1 MEQQC
6 DIFIADRL
14 GTVALDDDRRFLSHL
29 LCLGGN
35 SSFKFNGRAM
45 EIRNGDLAIVRR
57 RDMLE
62 EIRPSADFRC
72 RIIYA
77 TPAFIELC
85 TPRSNY
91 GMRGSVALFLNP
103 VIRLT
108 EAQRRIC
115 AADFDMLEGRL
126 QNYGHRLYQETVIN
140 AMQAA
145 ILDFFDFHASLNGD
159 ADISSRTASIMG
171 RFLQLL
177 DAGEYREHREVL
189 YYAGKLCVSAKYLS
203 EVSKKVSGHPAIYWI
218 TRYTILDIS
227 RLLRNHRLSFTDIS
241 DMFGFSSPAYFS
253 RYVQQN
259 LGVRPSEFRK

>member
-1 MEQQC
+1 MDEYC

-14 GTVALDDDRRFLSHL
+14 ETVSLDDDRRFLSHL
-29 LCLGGN
+29 LCLDGN
-35 SSFKFNGRAM
+35 CSFLFNGKSF
-45 EIRNGDLAIVRR
+45 EISKGDLAIVRR

-62 EIRPSADFRC
+62 DIRPSSDFRC

-77 TPAFIELC
+77 SPSFIELC

-126 QNYGHRLYQETVIN
+126 QNYGHRFYQETVIN

-177 DAGEYREHREVL
+177 DAGEYRGFFNPPPVCTN
-189 YYAGKLCVSAKYLS
+189 LC
-203 EVSKKVSGHPAIYWI
+203 YWND
-218 TRYTILDIS
+218 R
-227 RLLRNHRLSFTDIS
+227 
-241 DMFGFSSPAYFS
+241 
-253 RYVQQN
+253 
-259 LGVRPSEFRK
+259 